1 MPLQN
6 RVTPFNKLEAAAER
20 GTLMGNRGILHD
32 IDKRIGTTTW
42 KHKRWLTCVLAFKGR
57 KRPLM
62 APGRY
67 TELFFL
73 DEATSL
79 AAGHRPCR
87 ECRKADYE
95 RFIAAWR
102 ETDDNGGRQAI
113 ANEIDAALHLNRLGP
128 GRRQARFR
136 CNVSDLPNGGFLTE
150 VDHPD
155 EAWLL
160 WNGALHRWS
169 HGGYV
174 EKRAPKGGSEVE
186 VLTPSRIVDVLRAGY
201 VPSVKVDAK

>member
-6 RVTPFNKLEAAAER
+6 RVTPFSTLEAAPER

-32 IDKRIGTTTW
+32 AERRIGTTTW

-57 KRPLM
+57 KRTVM

-73 DEATSL
+73 DEATSF

-87 ECRKADYE
+87 ECRRADYE
-95 RFIAAWR
+95 SFVAAWR
-102 ETDDNGGRQAI
+102 EANSIAGGQRAT
-113 ANEIDAALHLNRLGP
+113 ANEIDAALHLDRLGP
-128 GRRQARFR
+128 GRRHARFR
-136 CNVSDLPNGGFLTE
+136 SEVADLPDGTFLTE
-150 VDHPD
+150 VDQPNK
-155 EAWLL
+155 AWLL

-174 EKRAPKGGSEVE
+174 EREGE
-186 VLTPSRIVDVLRAGY
+186 VLTPSRIVGVLRAGY
-201 VPSVKVDAK
+201 LPSVRATAA